1 MTHLTEARLS
11 LVYIGNGL
19 ESTMQAMAPL
29 LDTVSLGLMFYVLF
43 TDKYKKPEAKELGRG
58 SRWWMAACLAAVV
71 VLIWT
76 AMYLSFT
83 GVGFGMI
90 NGVQGRYFVPMF
102 LLMAALINPRKIVN
116 TAEPVRYNLMILGLN
131 AFVVFGIVWVYFVGS
146 VWL

>member
-1 MTHLTEARLS
+1 
-11 LVYIGNGL
+11 
-19 ESTMQAMAPL
+19 
-29 LDTVSLGLMFYVLF
+29 
-43 TDKYKKPEAKELGRG
+43 
-58 SRWWMAACLAAVV
+58 
-71 VLIWT
+71 
-76 AMYLSFT
+76 MYLSFT

-102 LLMAALINPRKIVN
+102 LLIAALINPRKIVN